1 MRLGGGCGPC
11 RYCGRSTEAPKH
23 RSTDRTERADTS
35 PAQPP
40 EARTPGALQYA
51 AYRPT
56 GRGPAT
62 KAPPTTA
69 RRERAPQ
76 ALLIR

>member
-1 MRLGGGCGPC
+1 STEAPKH
-11 RYCGRSTEAPKH
+11 RSTEAPKH
-23 RSTDRTERADTS
+23 RSTEAPKHRPYRHIARPATRGPIPRRATICRL
-35 PAQPP
+35 PA
-40 EARTPGALQYA
+40 
-51 AYRPT
+51 